1 MDVLRER
8 EVKDSLDR
16 QLADERKLRGEL
28 QEINS
33 SFSTYKVI
41 YACSFLFLLIAIELQ
56 LQSHVASVM

>member
-28 QEINS
+28 QHTN
-33 SFSTYKVI
+33 I
-41 YACSFLFLLIAIELQ
+41 YLFHYMQVFYVKKL
-56 LQSHVASVM
+56 V